1 MPQDKF
7 PRLTGTRRE
16 QFIFSSA
23 DAFKRASRL
32 ALEGVERA
40 EGAGEKFHLGI
51 VYGVNGAFAVELYLK
66 CLLAV
71 ECGQIP
77 ATHNLKDLFYQLSRE
92 SQRKLKRDHDKR
104 IQDNSMLVGFR
115 QRLGIKTDLDSLL
128 EDGQDVFKQFRY
140 MFEGVPDRTKPLGFA
155 LEPFGELVRNR
166 ILDLR
171 PKWLTDESTSQAR

>member
-1 MPQDKF
+1 MPENKF
-7 PRLTGTRRE
+7 PALTGTRRE
-16 QFIFSSA
+16 QFILSSA
-23 DAFKRASRL
+23 DAFKRASLL
-32 ALEGVERA
+32 ALESVERA

-66 CLLAV
+66 CLLEI

-92 SQRKLKRDHDKR
+92 SQAKLKRDHKR
-104 IQDNSMLVGFR
+104 IQDNPMLAGFR
-115 QRLGIKTDLDSLL
+115 QRMGIKTDLHSLL

-140 MFEGVPDRTKPLGFA
+140 MFEGVPDRRKPLGFA

-166 ILDLR
+166 ILNLR
-171 PKWLTDESTSQAR
+171 PKWLVDESTSPTH

>member
-1 MPQDKF
+1 MPEDKF
-7 PRLTGTRRE
+7 PPLTGTRRHK
-16 QFIFSSA
+16 FILSSA

-32 ALEGVERA
+32 ALKSVERA
-40 EGAGEKFHLGI
+40 ESGGEQFHLGL

-71 ECGQIP
+71 ECDQIP
-77 ATHNLKDLFYQLSRE
+77 ATHNLKELFHQLSRE
-92 SQRKLKRDHDKR
+92 SQAKLKRDHDKR
-104 IQDNSMLVGFR
+104 IQDNSMLAGFR

-128 EDGQDVFKQFRY
+128 EDGQDVFRQFRY
-140 MFEGVPDRTKPLGFA
+140 MFEGVPDRTRPLGFA

-171 PKWLTDESTSQAR
+171 PEWIADESTSQAH